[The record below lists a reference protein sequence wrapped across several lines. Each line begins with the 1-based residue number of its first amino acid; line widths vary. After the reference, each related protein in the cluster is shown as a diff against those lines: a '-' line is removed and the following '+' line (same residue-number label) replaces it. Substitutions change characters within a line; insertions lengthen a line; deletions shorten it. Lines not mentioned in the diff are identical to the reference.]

1 MSKYNMRTDFSEEY
15 CFSTFLLI
23 MNSLSFSF
31 QEIAHA
37 LLRSLVPLGSSLVSG
52 GSEGL
57 SSMTHL
63 LSVMSSLASAGAGT
77 GHVTLFRAAIQ
88 WVTQW

>member
-1 MSKYNMRTDFSEEY
+1 MRQKCFFSEED
-15 CFSTFLLI
+15 CIRTFLLI
-23 MNSLSFSF
+23 MSSLCFSF

-52 GSEGL
+52 GCEGL

-88 WVTQW
+88 WVIQW